1 MNALS
6 LFKGEGGNA
15 VFWKFVQ
22 GPKEA
27 EDERKAGMQAVGNGK
42 LLV

>member
-1 MNALS
+1 MLSALQ
-6 LFKGEGGNA
+6 GREGDA

-27 EDERKAGMQAVGNGK
+27 EDEKKAGMQAVGNGK

>member
-1 MNALS
+1 MNAVS
-6 LFKGEGGNA
+6 SSREGGGCS
-15 VFWKFVQ
+15 FWKFVQ